1 MPITPYLKGP
11 YYFDLET
18 RRALGIALEMACI
31 ALSTGDDDDHVR
43 RTIAD
48 KLIALARTG
57 ERNPDVLCDK
67 ALEDI
72 CRPAHD
78 LKKPSTGTVGRSP
91 VSLAS
96 SAPAARPE
104 PADQQ

>member
-1 MPITPYLKGP
+1 MPITPYLKGR

-18 RRALGIALEMACI
+18 RRIALEMACI

-48 KLIALARTG
+48 KLIALAKTG

-67 ALEDI
+67 ALEAI
-72 CRPAHD
+72 CRPEHN
-78 LKKPSTGTVGRSP
+78 LEKPSTHTVGRSP
-91 VSLAS
+91 V
-96 SAPAARPE
+96 
-104 PADQQ
+104 

>member
-1 MPITPYLKGP
+1 MAITPYLKGP

-48 KLIALARTG
+48 KLIALAKTG
-57 ERNPDVLCDK
+57 ERNPDVLCEQ

-72 CRPAHD
+72 CKPQD
-78 LKKPSTGTVGRSP
+78 LENQPKKGQRQALT
-91 VSLAS
+91 A
-96 SAPAARPE
+96 
-104 PADQQ
+104 

>member
-67 ALEDI
+67 ALEAI
-72 CRPAHD
+72 CRPEHM
-78 LKKPSTGTVGRSP
+78 T
-91 VSLAS
+91 AS
-96 SAPAARPE
+96 WPTIRATPIAGK
-104 PADQQ
+104 

>member
-11 YYFDLET
+11 YYYFDLET

-48 KLIALARTG
+48 KLIALAKAG

-67 ALEDI
+67 APDWPPLSGPGGMLVYGW
-72 CRPAHD
+72 R
-78 LKKPSTGTVGRSP
+78 LRQRGRRSRST
-91 VSLAS
+91 
-96 SAPAARPE
+96 
-104 PADQQ
+104 